1 MHFHIRPDADSDA
14 ECPSGT
20 IGSESKK
27 VDSPFVQ
34 LTDQITRSLNRRV
47 GETEN
52 FRGSI
57 QMNRL
62 VSVRGRGGKHFGC
75 QFDTSNF
82 GGPESLE
89 LCSCQSGRAN
99 WQARNDDER
108 METLTTQTMSRE
120 EDDGEKFR
128 EFFFYLLVE
137 RKVAERGPGRGKLL
151 AKGN

>member
-1 MHFHIRPDADSDA
+1 MHFHIRSAADSGP

-34 LTDQITRSLNRRV
+34 LTDQIIRSLNRRV

-62 VSVRGRGGKHFGC
+62 ISVRGR
-75 QFDTSNF
+75 DE
-82 GGPESLE
+82 ESTLDANSILCRRWPRILE
-89 LCSCQSGRAN
+89 LCSCHSGRAN
-99 WQARNDDER
+99 WQASSDDER

-120 EDDGEKFR
+120 EDGGEKFR
-128 EFFFYLLVE
+128 EFFFYLLEE
-137 RKVAERGPGRGKLL
+137 RKVAERGPGREKLL